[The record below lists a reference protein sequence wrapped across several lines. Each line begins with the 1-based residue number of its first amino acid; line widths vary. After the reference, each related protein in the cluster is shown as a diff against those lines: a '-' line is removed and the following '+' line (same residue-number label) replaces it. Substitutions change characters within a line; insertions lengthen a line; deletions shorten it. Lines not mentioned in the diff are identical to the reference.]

1 MNYKTILEKLELVTE
16 VIGRSAAL
24 LSLLLML
31 ITVVVVIMRYGFEAA
46 YLPIFGLKI
55 SSIALQESVIYLH
68 ATLFMLASGYT
79 LKHNEHVRVDV
90 FYREF
95 SPRTKA
101 YVDIFGSL
109 TLLIPVASFIL
120 YTSLDYVD
128 FAWRIKEKSQE
139 AQGLPY
145 VWLLK
150 TLIPTMAVVLIFQG
164 ILEIGKNV
172 GFLLHRY
179 PQRYHQPHPQPH
191 LQTGTTSDAAPE
203 TIPEATQG
211 DV

>member
-1 MNYKTILEKLELVTE
+1 MNYKIILDKLELISE
-16 VIGRSAAL
+16 AIGRTAAL

-46 YLPIFGLKI
+46 YLPIFGYQI

-90 FYREF
+90 FYRQF

-101 YVDIFGSL
+101 YVDIFGAL
-109 TLLIPVASFIL
+109 VLLMPVCGFIL

-139 AQGLPY
+139 AEGLAY

-150 TLIPTMAVVLIFQG
+150 TLIPTMAIILIFQG
-164 ILEIGKNV
+164 ILEIGKNF
-172 GFLLHRY
+172 GFLMGIY
-179 PQRYHQPHPQPH
+179 P
-191 LQTGTTSDAAPE
+191 LSE
-203 TIPEATQG
+203 TQQEEF
-211 DV
+211 

>member
-1 MNYKTILEKLELVTE
+1 MNYKTILDKFELFTE
-16 VIGRSAAL
+16 VIGRTAAL
-24 LSLLLML
+24 LSLFLML

-46 YLPIFGLKI
+46 YLPIFGYQI
-55 SSIALQESVIYLH
+55 SSISLQESVIYLH

-90 FYREF
+90 FYRQF
-95 SPRTKA
+95 SPKTKA

-109 TLLIPVASFIL
+109 TLLIPVAGFIL

-164 ILEIGKNV
+164 ALEIGKNV
-172 GFLLHRY
+172 GFLLGYY
-179 PQRYHQPHPQPH
+179 PQPDPQPQ
-191 LQTGTTSDAAPE
+191 LQTNTTSDSAPKS
-203 TIPEATQG
+203 TQG